1 MRKATTRLAI
11 SATAA
16 ALFGGA
22 VLPHAA
28 LAEEPDNPTSTAVTT
43 EPTEEKKTELDGS
56 TTAPQADND
65 EGTVESGGD
74 KQTDDPKNTTPPE
87 DDKKTDE
94 SEDKTPPEGDKKSE
108 EEKQGDATSEEGK
121 KESDVSKDDKKTEK
135 DGEEPW
141 RPVWVPERA
150 TFEKPVWTWQDKNGD
165 NLAYNI
171 ETCVFTKDGEKAR
184 APETA
189 PAPWCPLP
197 EDDKK
202 KDDATSEEGKK
213 DGDKPWRPV
222 WVPKHATFEKPVW
235 TWQDKN
241 GDNLAYNIE
250 TCVFT
255 KDGEKARAP
264 ETAPAPWCPLP
275 DEPPAEEPPVD
286 EPPAGDKQNDPE
298 PEKEKKPK
306 TPPANGVL
314 LPADLE
320 AFLADRSYLP
330 SPDFNGDGYV
340 TPKEAQQYVGGM
352 NWHINVNWRR
362 GAYELSEEFSTKLRA
377 FELWYYGKSSVILP
391 SEMGVLPQDKGGA
404 QPAGSA
410 APQQSAPQQQGAP
423 RLANTGVSGVA
434 ATAGAGALALLL
446 GAAALVLGRRRS

>member
-141 RPVWVPERA
+141 RPVWVPER
-150 TFEKPVWTWQDKNGD
+150 
-165 NLAYNI
+165 
-171 ETCVFTKDGEKAR
+171 
-184 APETA
+184 
-189 PAPWCPLP
+189 
-197 EDDKK
+197 
-202 KDDATSEEGKK
+202 
-213 DGDKPWRPV
+213 
-222 WVPKHATFEKPVW
+222 ATFEKPVW

>member
-108 EEKQGDATSEEGK
+108 EEKQGDATTEEGK

-141 RPVWVPERA
+141 RPVWVPER
-150 TFEKPVWTWQDKNGD
+150 
-165 NLAYNI
+165 
-171 ETCVFTKDGEKAR
+171 
-184 APETA
+184 
-189 PAPWCPLP
+189 
-197 EDDKK
+197 
-202 KDDATSEEGKK
+202 
-213 DGDKPWRPV
+213 
-222 WVPKHATFEKPVW
+222 ATFEKPVW

-314 LPADLE
+314 LRADLE
-320 AFLADRSYLP
+320 AFLADRLYLP

-362 GAYELSEEFSTKLRA
+362 GTIEGAEEFSAKLRA
-377 FELWYYGKSSVILP
+377 FELWYYGKSNIILP
-391 SEMGVLPQDKGGA
+391 SERGALPQDKGGV

-410 APQQSAPQQQGAP
+410 APRQSAPQQQGAP
-423 RLANTGVSGVA
+423 RLANTGVSGVT
-434 ATAGAGALALLL
+434 ATAGAGAPRCCSARPRWCLAA
-446 GAAALVLGRRRS
+446 GAPSGSAD